1 MSYIWANECII
12 AVSIILCIKFICR
25 CCNWSL
31 GSLLKIKPSN
41 FKSTMSDLWA
51 QDDPEKWQ
59 ATLDKY
65 WEIIDAIGKEKLPEL
80 ERYDLFL
87 KNTKKRKKAF
97 LLFFD
102 FNIYKLYIF
111 MLYVIFLLT

>member
-1 MSYIWANECII
+1 
-12 AVSIILCIKFICR
+12 
-25 CCNWSL
+25 
-31 GSLLKIKPSN
+31 
-41 FKSTMSDLWA
+41 MSDLWA

-87 KNTKKRKKAF
+87 KNLSIIIVHGTVPIDLGKLTPNAFSSFSRLLQMVPKR
-97 LLFFD
+97 
-102 FNIYKLYIF
+102 
-111 MLYVIFLLT
+111 TS